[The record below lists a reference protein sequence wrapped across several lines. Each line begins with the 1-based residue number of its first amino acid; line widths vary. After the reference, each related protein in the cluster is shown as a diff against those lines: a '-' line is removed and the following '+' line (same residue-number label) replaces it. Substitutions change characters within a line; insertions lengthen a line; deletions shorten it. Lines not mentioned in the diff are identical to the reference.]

1 MPLGEG
7 VRSPAP
13 TPGIVQGAAS
23 WPPPACVSKRKY
35 MLPMAGSLQVSREEL
50 GHYMF
55 SSLRTAGEF
64 TMSDASKLNPGFRS

>member
-13 TPGIVQGAAS
+13 APGIVQGAAFLAS
-23 WPPPACVSKRKY
+23 PSLCVQKKVHAAYGRIF
-35 MLPMAGSLQVSREEL
+35 AGIGEEL

-64 TMSDASKLNPGFRS
+64 TISDANKLNPGFRS